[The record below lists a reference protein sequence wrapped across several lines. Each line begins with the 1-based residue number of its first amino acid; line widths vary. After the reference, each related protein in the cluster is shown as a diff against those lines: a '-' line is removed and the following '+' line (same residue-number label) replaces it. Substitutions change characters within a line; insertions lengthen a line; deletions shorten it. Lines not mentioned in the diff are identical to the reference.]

1 MKEKK
6 TFSTIS
12 ISVDEAE
19 LAYLRAKQ
27 QEGYG
32 ISTFIRA
39 VLDREQKR
47 EQKKESTKREVEI

>member
-1 MKEKK
+1 MENGEK
-6 TFSTIS
+6 TRFSKIS

-32 ISTFIRA
+32 ISQFIRV
-39 VLDREQKR
+39 VLERERVKD
-47 EQKKESTKREVEI
+47 EVRKQEENQN

>member
-27 QEGYG
+27 SEGYG

-39 VLDREQKR
+39 VLEREREREQQGKGA
-47 EQKKESTKREVEI
+47 